1 MHVRILVRYVISG
14 TQIHYN
20 SPKNLTGSF
29 KLLLRITEM
38 PSLGNLNMSSIGAL
52 HMSTIGTMH

>member
-1 MHVRILVRYVISG
+1 MHVRILVRYAISG

-29 KLLLRITEM
+29 KLLLQNTEM

-52 HMSTIGTMH
+52 HMSTI